1 MNYCRF
7 CGSPLKEGALF
18 CSKCGAAVR
27 AGTPPAAQ
35 DAGPAPVHA
44 PVEQIPVP
52 QAPEPSPLRVEEPIQ
67 TIPTPAPAAPQ
78 TPPQVEE
85 PVESIPTPAPAG
97 QGAAPAKK
105 AVPKWVLVV
114 VIAAAAFAVFWF
126 FIRKDPVQAVQEY
139 IFTDYGS
146 APFGVVADTVLPGL
160 SWSSTGSGSNYTVT
174 ASGTYMFVPV
184 SLTFQVTY
192 AGDYPYV
199 RFLSAM
205 ALGEYETDADY
216 VIGDLYYEYYD
227 RVPGYGW

>member
-97 QGAAPAKK
+97 QRAAPAKK

-126 FIRKDPVQAVQEY
+126 FIRKDPVQDVKDFVFY
-139 IFTDYGS
+139 DYG
-146 APFGVVADTVLPGL
+146 AIPFGTVADSVFPGSTWTRFSPAGPDTVKVYP
-160 SWSSTGSGSNYTVT
+160 SSTWDRST
-174 ASGTYMFVPV
+174 ARSSWPF
-184 SLTFQVTY
+184 
-192 AGDYPYV
+192 
-199 RFLSAM
+199 
-205 ALGEYETDADY
+205 
-216 VIGDLYYEYYD
+216 
-227 RVPGYGW
+227 W